1 MKVTGLFFWAAG
13 MALSAAHAATGAAA
27 ETNWYAE
34 VETEAGSFTIALD
47 WEEAPNGCGAFA
59 ALAEGLADWVN
70 PQSGRAEKGVPY
82 HPGTSMSWV
91 PWDETE
97 EVVALGNRGRV
108 FTGADGETNAANG
121 SGLTLED
128 DIRDGG
134 GRSLPARSVAM
145 MNAAGPDTLDGRWA
159 VLLKDADAYYGG
171 RWSRIGT
178 VVGNWDVV
186 ESIAGRTRDAATGML
201 VSPVEVT
208 GVRVWSDP
216 PEALEAWRAGATNWP
231 ACGYGDAALEV
242 EGTAGTLRCGWGPK
256 SQCAVVHCGDLTAAS
271 KDVVWMD
278 WNEGAEEAWMEL
290 PFQASEEGATPFG
303 QRHFCAVA
311 EVEYPE
317 LAGPEFPGEGYGL
330 WVEWQGGDG
339 TRAHYLFELDWSS
352 GTGMAWTET
361 ETGWTN
367 YATVIFADQWRAGAR
382 SRSAMAVMPMRL
394 GPLQLYFLH
403 TYQLGMAGAGGKGRF
418 QVIFR
423 QCLDPSS
430 DLYPPQEI
438 WGDYRWVRLEDEL
451 GADWKRR
458 TARRRGGGR
467 NVECS
472 GADAWRKA
480 SGWEGKRRVTS
491 DERRVTREEEE

>member
-1 MKVTGLFFWAAG
+1 MKKFCMAVGMWALAVTGSQTVSAAG
-13 MALSAAHAATGAAA
+13 GASEA
-27 ETNWYAE
+27 NWHAE
-34 VETEAGSFTIALD
+34 VETTAGSFTIALD
-47 WEEAPNGCGAFA
+47 WEEAPNGCGAFV
-59 ALAEGLADWVN
+59 ALAEGVADWVN

-97 EVVALGNRGRV
+97 EVVALGNRGRMFV
-108 FTGADGETNAANG
+108 GTDGETNAANG
-121 SGLTLED
+121 SGLMLED

-145 MNAAGPDTLDGRWA
+145 MNTAGPDTLDGRWA

-178 VVGNWDVV
+178 VVSNWNVV
-186 ESIAGRTRDAATGML
+186 ERIAGGARDDETTLL

-216 PEALEAWRAGATNWP
+216 PEALEAWRTWATNWP
-231 ACGYGDAALEV
+231 ACGLGEV
-242 EGTAGTLRCGWGPK
+242 GMEINGTNGLLRCGWGPK
-256 SQCAVVHCGDLTAAS
+256 SLCAVVHCGDLTAAS
-271 KDVVWMD
+271 KEVVWMD
-278 WNEGAEEAWMEL
+278 WNEGAEESWMEL

-339 TRAHYLFELDWSS
+339 TRAHYLYELDWSS
-352 GTGMAWTET
+352 GTGTAWAEM

-367 YATVIFADQWRAGAR
+367 YSTVIFADQWRAGAR

-403 TYQLGMAGAGGKGRF
+403 TYQLGMTGADGKGRF

-423 QCLDPSS
+423 QCIDPSS

-451 GADWKRR
+451 GADWKGRPTQR
-458 TARRRGGGR
+458 HGSGR
-467 NVECS
+467 NVETS
-472 GADAWRKA
+472 GADTWRKA
-480 SGWEGKRRVTS
+480 LGWTGQ
-491 DERRVTREEEE
+491 RRVTREE